1 MSFHFILENECSGR
15 YDKLFLSNVVKN
27 MNTKVFNLM
36 SRTNETCYVSWHQTY
51 ACKCRL
57 DASVCD
63 NMIINSVGIIINANV
78 AGNNWLMKTNV
89 RMD

>member
-1 MSFHFILENECSGR
+1 MVMSFYFILANKCSGR
-15 YDKLFLSNVVKN
+15 CGKLFVSNVAKN

-36 SRTNETCYVSWHQTY
+36 SRTNETCYVSWHETY

-57 DASVCD
+57 DASVSD

-78 AGNNWLMKTNV
+78 AGSN
-89 RMD
+89 

>member
-1 MSFHFILENECSGR
+1 MKR
-15 YDKLFLSNVVKN
+15 V
-27 MNTKVFNLM
+27 
-36 SRTNETCYVSWHQTY
+36 TCLVICMTY

-78 AGNNWLMKTNV
+78 AGSNWLMKTNV